1 MAAPDES
8 PPASLPA
15 DPPFPEIELGRNGR
29 VDRADIPGLCE
40 RARILLTSETAD
52 QLVCDAGA
60 IVTPDAVAVDAL
72 ARLQLTARR
81 SGRELRVRRASREL
95 QDLVAFMGLGGVV
108 PLSAG
113 SGLEP
118 GRQTEEREQRVR
130 VKEKRDPADP
140 AI

>member
-8 PPASLPA
+8 PPAPLPA
-15 DPPFPEIELGRNGR
+15 DPPFHEIELGTSGR

-40 RARILLTSETAD
+40 RARFLLKSETAD
-52 QLVCDAGA
+52 ELVCDVGA
-60 IVTPDAVAVDAL
+60 IVAPDAVAVDAL

-81 SGRELRVRRASREL
+81 LGRELRVRRASREL
-95 QDLVAFMGLGGVV
+95 QDLVAFMGLSGVV
-108 PLSAG
+108 SLGAG

-130 VKEKRDPADP
+130 VKEERDPADP